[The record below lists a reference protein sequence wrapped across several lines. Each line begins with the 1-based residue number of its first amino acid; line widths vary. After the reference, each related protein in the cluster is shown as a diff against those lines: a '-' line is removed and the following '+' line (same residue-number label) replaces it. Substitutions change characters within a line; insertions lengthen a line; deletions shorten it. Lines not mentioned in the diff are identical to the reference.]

1 MRQDA
6 GGARGSLSLIII
18 EADPMFLRPVIRMH
32 AFKPVNERQLS
43 GNRGQIINVGAV
55 SDMRQWV

>member
-1 MRQDA
+1 
-6 GGARGSLSLIII
+6 
-18 EADPMFLRPVIRMH
+18 MFLRPVIRMH